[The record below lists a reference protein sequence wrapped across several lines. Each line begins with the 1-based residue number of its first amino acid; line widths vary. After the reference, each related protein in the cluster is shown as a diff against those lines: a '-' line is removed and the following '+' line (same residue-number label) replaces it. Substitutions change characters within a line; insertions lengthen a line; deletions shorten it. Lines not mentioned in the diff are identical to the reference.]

1 MKITVYTIT
10 GKSVEITADSVSELQ
25 TSIASQMGI
34 PIEEQKLLSN
44 GKLLSD
50 ENLSSTVQLIISLEG
65 GAKGKK
71 KKQATK
77 KTKKKHVHKKEKL
90 RILKCYKVDG
100 EKVVRLRRM
109 CEVCPPGTFLAEH
122 DDRLYCGRCR
132 TTYAKLADKAKVILK
147 KRIKRVWCAAAAGW
161 TLFFVSVP
169 IYGYLWRFAE
179 GGRTG
184 VLLHGH
190 RR

>member
-1 MKITVYTIT
+1 MDIQVKTIT
-10 GKSVEITADSVSELQ
+10 GRTETIFANSLSELQ
-25 TSIASQMGI
+25 QGIEDLMGI
-34 PIEEQKLLSN
+34 EISSQKILCN
-44 GKLLSD
+44 GKLASD
-50 ENLSSTVQLIISLEG
+50 SNLSSEAMLIISLEG

-71 KKQATK
+71 KKQTTK

-132 TTYAKLADKAKVILK
+132 TTYAKLADKAKQQTQK
-147 KRIKRVWCAAAAGW
+147 KKQPKVEKPKVEETKEAPKKGKKKK
-161 TLFFVSVP
+161 
-169 IYGYLWRFAE
+169 
-179 GGRTG
+179 
-184 VLLHGH
+184 
-190 RR
+190 

>member
-1 MKITVYTIT
+1 MKILVSTIT
-10 GKSVEITADSVSELQ
+10 GKKVEITAESVSELQ
-25 TSIASQMGI
+25 SSIASEMGI

-71 KKQATK
+71 KKQTTK
-77 KTKKKHVHKKEKL
+77 KTKKKHVHKKSKL
-90 RILKCYKVDG
+90 RILSYYKVDG
-100 EKVVRLRRM
+100 DKVSRLRRM

-132 TTYAKLADKAKVILK
+132 TTYAKLAEKVKTQTQKKKQPKAEKPKVEETKEAPK
-147 KRIKRVWCAAAAGW
+147 KGKKKK
-161 TLFFVSVP
+161 
-169 IYGYLWRFAE
+169 
-179 GGRTG
+179 
-184 VLLHGH
+184 
-190 RR
+190 

>member
-1 MKITVYTIT
+1 MKIIVSTIT
-10 GKSVEITADSVSELQ
+10 GKNTEIFADSVSELKS
-25 TSIASQMGI
+25 SIEIQMGI

-44 GKLLSD
+44 GKILSD
-50 ENLSSTVQLIISLEG
+50 DNLSSEVQLIISLEG

-71 KKQATK
+71 KKQTQK

-122 DDRLYCGRCR
+122 EDRLYCGRCR
-132 TTYAKLADKAKVILK
+132 SAYTKLVDKGAQKKQPKKKQAKAEKPKVEETKEARK
-147 KRIKRVWCAAAAGW
+147 KGKKGKK
-161 TLFFVSVP
+161 
-169 IYGYLWRFAE
+169 
-179 GGRTG
+179 
-184 VLLHGH
+184 
-190 RR
+190 

>member
-1 MKITVYTIT
+1 MHIRVYTIT
-10 GKSVEITADSVSELQ
+10 GRNEEFLADSISELK
-25 TSIASQMGI
+25 SAIENRMGI

-44 GKLLSD
+44 GKILSD
-50 ENLSSTVQLIISLEG
+50 ENLSETVQLIISLEG

-71 KKQATK
+71 KKQTNK
-77 KTKKKHVHKKEKL
+77 KAKKKHVHKKVPL

-132 TTYAKLADKAKVILK
+132 TTYAKLAEKVKTQTQKKKQPKAEKPKVEETKEAPK
-147 KRIKRVWCAAAAGW
+147 KGKKKK
-161 TLFFVSVP
+161 
-169 IYGYLWRFAE
+169 
-179 GGRTG
+179 
-184 VLLHGH
+184 
-190 RR
+190 

>member
-1 MKITVYTIT
+1 MHFRVSTIT
-10 GKSVEITADSVSELQ
+10 GRNEEFEANSVSELQ
-25 TSIASQMGI
+25 SLIESQMGI

-50 ENLSSTVQLIISLEG
+50 SNLAENVQLVISLEG

-71 KKQATK
+71 KKQAVK
-77 KTKKKHVHKKEKL
+77 KQKKKHVHKKENL

-122 DDRLYCGRCR
+122 EDRLYCGRCR
-132 TTYAKLADKAKVILK
+132 TTYAKLDSKAKVSAPK
-147 KRIKRVWCAAAAGW
+147 KKEKKVEKPKVEEPKEAPKKGKKKK
-161 TLFFVSVP
+161 
-169 IYGYLWRFAE
+169 
-179 GGRTG
+179 
-184 VLLHGH
+184 
-190 RR
+190 

>member
-1 MKITVYTIT
+1 MKIIVSTIT
-10 GKSVEITADSVSELQ
+10 GKNTEIFADSVSELK
-25 TSIASQMGI
+25 SAIEIQMGI

-44 GKLLSD
+44 GKILSD
-50 ENLSSTVQLIISLEG
+50 DNLSSEVQLIISLEG

-71 KKQATK
+71 KKQTQK

-122 DDRLYCGRCR
+122 EDRLYCGRCR
-132 TTYAKLADKAKVILK
+132 TTYAKLADKQKAQTQKKKQPKQEKPKVEESKEAPK
-147 KRIKRVWCAAAAGW
+147 KGKKGKK
-161 TLFFVSVP
+161 
-169 IYGYLWRFAE
+169 
-179 GGRTG
+179 
-184 VLLHGH
+184 
-190 RR
+190 

>member
-1 MKITVYTIT
+1 MHILVRTIT
-10 GKSVEITADSVSELQ
+10 GRNEEFLADSVSDLKLAIQ
-25 TSIASQMGI
+25 NKMGI

-50 ENLSSTVQLIISLEG
+50 ENLSESVQLIISLEG

-71 KKQATK
+71 KKQTQK

-122 DDRLYCGRCR
+122 EDRLYCGRCR
-132 TTYAKLADKAKVILK
+132 TTYAKLADKAKAPAQK
-147 KRIKRVWCAAAAGW
+147 KKQ
-161 TLFFVSVP
+161 P
-169 IYGYLWRFAE
+169 KAE
-179 GGRTG
+179 KPKVEEAKEAPAKKGKKGKK
-184 VLLHGH
+184 
-190 RR
+190 

>member
-1 MKITVYTIT
+1 MHICVNTIT
-10 GKSVEITADSVSELQ
+10 GRTEEFLADSVSDLKLAIQ
-25 TSIASQMGI
+25 NKMGI

-50 ENLSSTVQLIISLEG
+50 ENLSESVQLIISLEG

-71 KKQATK
+71 KKQTQK
-77 KTKKKHVHKKEKL
+77 KTKKKHIHKKEKL

-122 DDRLYCGRCR
+122 EDRLYCGRCR
-132 TTYAKLADKAKVILK
+132 TTYAKLADKAKAPAQK
-147 KRIKRVWCAAAAGW
+147 KKQ
-161 TLFFVSVP
+161 P
-169 IYGYLWRFAE
+169 KAE
-179 GGRTG
+179 KPKVEESKEAPAKKGKKGKK
-184 VLLHGH
+184 
-190 RR
+190 